1 MRRDGR
7 AVFPAPDEPRA
18 MAKDAYIVE
27 VEGTVEYTWIFTP
40 SAESFRFRLLRKDS
54 KDKVSASAWCGYRDI
69 AHLGNKYAAT
79 EYILP
84 APRALT
90 PVNAHVIANAF
101 SRSNKEG
108 YRSRAAE
115 ALAHT
120 V

>member
-18 MAKDAYIVE
+18 MAKDTYIVE
-27 VEGTVEYTWIFTP
+27 VEDK
-40 SAESFRFRLLRKDS
+40 AERFRFRLVRKDS
-54 KDKVSASAWCGYRDI
+54 KGKFSASAWCGYSHV

-79 EYILP
+79 EYVLP
-84 APRALT
+84 ASRALI

-115 ALAHT
+115 ALTRT